1 MSFFFCAHTLY
12 IRYASISGAL
22 HRIIHA
28 ISGACTGY
36 WPPPK
41 PDNTLYIRC
50 SAPDNTCHIRCAH
63 RIRPQTPDSAP
74 GYPDMAPD
82 MAPYPV
88 RVTDM
93 APYPVRCTGC
103 VVICYC
109 KCYVHRISVTPYP
122 VTISGVWHR
131 MWSSYPVHSS
141 WRDGLIQR
149 CPKLTLRKFRSVSG
163 SRPNSTRGIDC
174 AIFPRVNRPSSRVT
188 NGSSAA
194 RPIHAW
200 KDADS

>member
-1 MSFFFCAHTLY
+1 MRS
-12 IRYASISGAL
+12 ASEAA
-22 HRIIHA
+22 HRIL
-28 ISGACTGY
+28 SSTC
-36 WPPPK
+36 
-41 PDNTLYIRC
+41 DNTLLRCSAPDTCHIRC

-63 RIRPQTPDSAP
+63 RIRPQTPDSAT

-103 VVICYC
+103 VVICY
-109 KCYVHRISVTPYP
+109 VHRISVTPYP

-141 WRDGLIQR
+141 WRGE
-149 CPKLTLRKFRSVSG
+149 PLTLTRKQ
-163 SRPNSTRGIDC
+163 
-174 AIFPRVNRPSSRVT
+174 A
-188 NGSSAA
+188 SSAA
-194 RPIHAW
+194 LSTEEACFRVRGAVLRRGWLRDHA
-200 KDADS
+200 ARSEVPEFFQICISGLHTYRIS